1 MIMKENREK
10 GEKASDNLLI
20 KASTLS
26 KLIICLTS
34 LLGITLTAV
43 SFTNVNNISD
53 AVSKVLNSIGVG
65 LISASLVSFFL
76 DRIWNKLRSEET
88 KNYIQPVLDKMN
100 DVKYRFEMLEGRVEA
115 FKQVGLN
122 FCHGNRTES
131 LSRFYDIAY
140 KSIDD
145 AKEKKIKA
153 SIKIVAS
160 SARGLVGFFDRD
172 VDEDIQYKWRDL
184 IDKNGESFQILLT
197 HPAYAHLRQPAEERS
212 NGAIETEILKSS
224 IHFLLV
230 AKLKSKQLRYY
241 RGSPTVF
248 MVQVDKEVL
257 INPYPYGNM
266 AMKTLCLEFT
276 GYEENSF
283 INQFAKSH
291 FDHTWAFLDQDDKI
305 IDGKPFVEGIE
316 SLDSIENAL
325 KECTYLGNNKR
336 LRLTELQVKSLDTF
350 IERKIIPILE
360 DKTSENAED
369 IQKIKAWGSFVER
382 LKKDG
387 FSFCMDDCT
396 NNCDN

>member
-1 MIMKENREK
+1 MYNTEKKEQKSKPNN
-10 GEKASDNLLI
+10 NLLV

-26 KLIICLTS
+26 KLIIALTS
-34 LLGITLTAV
+34 LLGLTLTAV
-43 SFTNVNNISD
+43 SFTKVNSFSD
-53 AVSKVLNSIGVG
+53 AVSNVLNSVGVG

-88 KNYIQPVLDKMN
+88 KNDIQPILDKMN
-100 DVKYRFEMLEGRVEA
+100 DVKERFEMLEGRVAA

-131 LSRFYDIAY
+131 LSRFFDMAN
-140 KSIDD
+140 KSIEN
-145 AKEKKIKA
+145 AKEKQIKA
-153 SIKIVAS
+153 SVKIVAS

-172 VDEDIQYKWRDL
+172 VDEEIQYKWRDL
-184 IDKNGESFQILLT
+184 IDKNGESFQIILT

-224 IHFLLV
+224 LHFLLV
-230 AKLKSKQLRYY
+230 AKMKAKQLRFY

-283 INQFAKSH
+283 INQFSKSH

-305 IDGKPFVEGIE
+305 IDGKPFVEGID
-316 SLDSIENAL
+316 SLESIEKAI
-325 KECTYLGNNKR
+325 KECTYLGNSKR
-336 LRLTELQVKSLDTF
+336 LRLTEFQVKSLDTF
-350 IERKIIPILE
+350 IERKISPIIG
-360 DKTSENAED
+360 ENET
-369 IQKIKAWGSFVER
+369 INKWGSFVER
-382 LKKDG
+382 LKNDG
-387 FSFCMDDCT
+387 FTFCMDDCT
-396 NNCDN
+396 NCCENVKI

>member
-1 MIMKENREK
+1 MENNKYQKNRGKFDGSLE
-10 GEKASDNLLI
+10 I

-26 KLIICLTS
+26 KLIITLTS
-34 LLGITLTAV
+34 LLGLSLTAF
-43 SFTNVNNISD
+43 SFTKAINLSEALSNI
-53 AVSKVLNSIGVG
+53 LNSVGVG

-76 DRIWNKLRSEET
+76 DKIWNKLRSEET
-88 KNYIQPVLDKMN
+88 KNDIQPILDKMN
-100 DVKYRFEMLEGRVEA
+100 DVKERFEMLEGRIAA

-122 FCHGNRTES
+122 FCHGNRAES
-131 LSRFYDIAY
+131 LSRFFDIAN
-140 KSIDD
+140 KSIEI
-145 AKEKKIKA
+145 ANEKKTKT

-172 VDEDIQYKWRDL
+172 VDEDIHYKWRDL
-184 IDKNGESFQILLT
+184 IDKNGDSFQILLT

-212 NGAIETEILKSS
+212 NGAIETEILKSAL
-224 IHFLLV
+224 HFLLV
-230 AKLKSKQLRYY
+230 ARMNSNHLRFY

-276 GYEENSF
+276 GYEESGF
-283 INQFAKSH
+283 INQFTKSH

-316 SLDSIENAL
+316 SLESIENAI
-325 KECTYLGNNKR
+325 KECTYLCNNKR

-350 IERKIIPILE
+350 IERKILSFI
-360 DKTSENAED
+360 ENNE
-369 IQKIKAWGSFVER
+369 IVKNWGSFVER
-382 LKKDG
+382 LKADG
-387 FSFCMDDCT
+387 YSFCID
-396 NNCDN
+396 NAANCSE